1 MKSLFLAVMVACM
14 FLVACQDSEGFHTA
28 PPALNQDNIRY
39 VKDNRTGLCF
49 AAYNSATDEGYM
61 VTSLSTVPCESV
73 TSLLGVDPHQGGAR

>member
-1 MKSLFLAVMVACM
+1 MKPFLFAAIAACA
-14 FLVACQDSEGFHTA
+14 LLSACADSEGNHAA

-61 VTSLSTVPCESV
+61 VTSLSNVPCESV
-73 TSLLGVDPHQGGAR
+73 TNLVGKP